1 MFFFSDL
8 KLCLQVPGDH
18 WIILMKFSVYGK
30 FLPIN
35 EENLQEIDRK
45 IGKVQIQNIP
55 DSNIINKVPPVMTV
69 NLNLLEI

>member
-1 MFFFSDL
+1 
-8 KLCLQVPGDH
+8 
-18 WIILMKFSVYGK
+18 MKFSVYGK